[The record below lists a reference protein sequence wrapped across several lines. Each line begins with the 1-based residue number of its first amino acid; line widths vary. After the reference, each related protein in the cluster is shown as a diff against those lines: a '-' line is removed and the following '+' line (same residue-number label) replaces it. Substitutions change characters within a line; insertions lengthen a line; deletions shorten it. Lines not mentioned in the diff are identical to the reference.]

1 MENQIKKIFYFF
13 NNTFFQSKLKF
24 VNIQIDFKR
33 KFCFNFDKNKNI
45 LFMGRC
51 VFDESSFLTCLLH
64 EMIHIFHLQKG
75 KNDVGPNSYHKK
87 VFMEECVEKGI
98 FVVKHKS
105 RGWSILML
113 DFPRN
118 VVDARFVV
126 QPSDL
131 CIQKR
136 INAFIFLKKTFNW
149 EAFYD
154 STKKSLKTLEKT
166 KSYNYKYICGCL
178 PPQNSIRSG
187 RNPNGFNPLK
197 ASCEECKM
205 SFIGELER

>member
-13 NNTFFQSKLKF
+13 NKTFFQSKLKF

-149 EAFYD
+149 ESFYD

-166 KSYNYKYICGCL
+166 KSYNYKYI
-178 PPQNSIRSG
+178 
-187 RNPNGFNPLK
+187 
-197 ASCEECKM
+197 
-205 SFIGELER
+205 

>member
-13 NNTFFQSKLKF
+13 NKTFFQSKLKF

-149 EAFYD
+149 ESFYD
-154 STKKSLKTLEKT
+154 STKPIGYQTSDLKQLYLSRDQLQSRIVAPEITQAELYTMKS
-166 KSYNYKYICGCL
+166 S
-178 PPQNSIRSG
+178 S
-187 RNPNGFNPLK
+187 
-197 ASCEECKM
+197 
-205 SFIGELER
+205 